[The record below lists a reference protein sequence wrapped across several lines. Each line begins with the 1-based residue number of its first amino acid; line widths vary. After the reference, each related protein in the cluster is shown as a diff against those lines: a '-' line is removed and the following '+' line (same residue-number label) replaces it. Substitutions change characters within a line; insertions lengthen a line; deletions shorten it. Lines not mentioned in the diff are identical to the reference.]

1 MDKRFVGFLALAGGL
16 AVFAEIFLHVSKF
29 PLDIIGAGIAVV
41 AGLLGLFA
49 KY

>member
-1 MDKRFVGFLALAGGL
+1 MDKKFVGFLALAGGI
-16 AVFAEIFLHVSKF
+16 AVFAEIFFHVSRF
-29 PLDIIGAGIAVV
+29 PLDIIGASVAVL